1 MKNVYSEEDIML
13 MNAAMWTIILGI
25 VLYMAYAFY
34 H

>member
-1 MKNVYSEEDIML
+1 MKNTYSEEDMIIV
-13 MNAAMWTIILGI
+13 NTAMWTIILGI

>member
-1 MKNVYSEEDIML
+1 MKNTYSEEDMIIM
-13 MNAAMWTIILGI
+13 NTAMWTIILGI